1 MAIPKKVKELLEKL
15 LVSEESAP
23 GRSYAVTP
31 LIEMLRSDELTKED
45 REHLIRY
52 YNFRKRF
59 LDTGRGDAFPD
70 DHHDSRL
77 VVDVPGDTYRDIV
90 PILAEC
96 LNYAGEDLEDF
107 LWVLDDDEKAGR
119 AVPDIDER
127 RAVYKRLQPDYAAEG
142 KELSEK
148 MEQLDN
154 PFITTY
160 PLSKA
165 TLLGY
170 LETAVSL
177 VEVYQ
182 AMFDYLMSGDGS
194 ELPENDR
201 TEHERSP
208 RETDFSSMYE
218 LFKSKDKK
226 DLPS

>member
-45 REHLIRY
+45 KEHLIRY

-59 LDTGRGDAFPD
+59 LDTGRGDAFPE
-70 DHHDSRL
+70 DHHDNRL

-96 LNYAGEDLEDF
+96 LNYASEDLEDF

-119 AVPDIDER
+119 DVPDIDER
-127 RAVYKRLQPDYAAEG
+127 RAIYKRMQPDYAAEG

-148 MEQLDN
+148 MEQLNN
-154 PFITTY
+154 PFISTY

-194 ELPENDR
+194 EIPEAER
-201 TEHERSP
+201 AEHERSP